1 MTEITKVKDD
11 IQHLN
16 NQLINYYSSFQR
28 LSEECLKIRTNSQE
42 INIIVE
48 NIKLKQKR
56 EDIRDATSN
65 GSLVWKIENFTQKWN
80 DARSGRQIS
89 IESPLFYSLPT
100 GYKMCARLHMYGDAD
115 AHGTHMSMFLVL
127 LKGEYDAILTWPFN
141 FRVTFCLFDQTGQ
154 GYHIVDSFDPDTT
167 LPSVQRPNSNMNT
180 AGGIPKFCPL
190 AFIEQSEN
198 YYVRDDTM
206 FINIKV
212 NFNDE
217 LKIPL
222 PYTAQDNPGLP
233 IHIQDTIRLER
244 MKQCQQ
250 LQEKHDAEIRC
261 NDREI
266 LDRSLIHQSL

>member
-1 MTEITKVKDD
+1 MTEITKVNDD
-11 IQHLN
+11 IQHIN
-16 NQLINYYSSFQR
+16 NQLISYHGSFQR
-28 LSEECLKIRTNSQE
+28 LSEEYLKIRTNSQE
-42 INIIVE
+42 INI
-48 NIKLKQKR
+48 KQKL
-56 EDIRDATSN
+56 EDFRDATSN
-65 GSLVWKIENFTQKWN
+65 GSLVWKVENFTQKLN

-89 IESPLFYSLPT
+89 IESPLFYSSPT

-115 AHGTHMSMFLVL
+115 AHGTHMSTFLVL

-167 LPSVQRPNSNMNT
+167 SLSVQRPNLNMNI
-180 AGGIPKFCPL
+180 ASGIPKFCPL
-190 AFIEQSEN
+190 AVIEQSQN

-206 FINIKV
+206 FIKIKV
-212 NFNDE
+212 NFNYE

-222 PYTAQDNPGLP
+222 PYTAQDNPELP
-233 IHIQDTIRLER
+233 VHIQDTIHRER
-244 MKQCQQ
+244 IKHYQQ
-250 LQEKHDAEIRC
+250 LQEKRDAETKC